1 MPNNCAICDR
11 LFTGNDWVCY
21 SCAKRWELVGVPF
34 AKWPEWVKELA
45 NSEHAERRTA
55 VEDAQYLID
64 IPEGVADIGDWDE
77 LDIYPRQE
85 LLTDPTP
92 RPTEDE
98 ALDNV
103 CEPPEVRVF
112 DDPHQNLALAIL
124 RKAAQELDSP
134 VMEEEQ
140 GAKEFLKSDIAA
152 GLIRIVEFDR
162 AEALQLLGIESD

>member
-1 MPNNCAICDR
+1 MLNVCAICDR
-11 LFTGNDWVCY
+11 PLTGTDWFCH
-21 SCAKRWELVGVPF
+21 SCAKEWKFAGLPF
-34 AKWPEWVKELA
+34 AEWPEWVKELA
-45 NSEHAERRTA
+45 NSEQAERRRWTDEIEHTTLA
-55 VEDAQYLID
+55 
-64 IPEGVADIGDWDE
+64 PEGVADIGDWDE

-85 LLTDPTP
+85 LLSDPTP

-124 RKAAQELDSP
+124 RNAAQDLDSP
-134 VMEEEQ
+134 VMGEEQ
-140 GAKEFLKSDIAA
+140 SAKDFLKSDIAA

-162 AEALQLLGIESD
+162 AEALELLGIEE

>member
-11 LFTGNDWVCY
+11 PFTGNDWVCY
-21 SCAKRWELVGVPF
+21 SCAQKYELVGVPF
-34 AKWPEWVKELA
+34 AKWPDWVKELA
-45 NSEHAERRTA
+45 NFELVERRTA
-55 VEDAQYLID
+55 AEDAEHCVD
-64 IPEGVADIGDWDE
+64 IPGGVADIGDWDG

-85 LLTDPTP
+85 LLSDPTP

-124 RKAAQELDSP
+124 RSAAQDLDSP
-134 VMEEEQ
+134 VMGEEQ
-140 GAKEFLKSDIAA
+140 SAKDFLKSNIAA

-162 AEALQLLGIESD
+162 AEALELLGIEE